1 MVPVDSQTMREVA
14 PTFTGAPAAS
24 QAKIIAEVGAVLAAT
39 LDSYNIN
46 TRLRIAHFLGQ
57 TCEELAGYRTTE
69 EFASGKEYNGR
80 ADLGNTQPGDGPRF
94 KGRGLLQITG
104 RANYGT
110 YGKALGFDLVNNPT
124 LAAQPAL
131 SLKIACE
138 YWKDRNINADCDR
151 DDAQAV
157 TRKVNGGLNGLSER
171 IAFTQKAKTAV
182 ARLQAVQLSGAAP
195 AGAAPAG
202 AAPAGAASPEA
213 APAGQTRPVLAR
225 GSLGD
230 AVIQLQNLL
239 RDLDFAVAVDGDF
252 GPGTEVAVTRFQS
265 ENKLTAD
272 GIVGPQTWTALDAA
286 KAKAATS

>member
-1 MVPVDSQTMREVA
+1 MPVDSQTMREVA

-24 QAKIIAEVGAVLAAT
+24 QAQIITQVGAVLAKT
-39 LDSYNIN
+39 LDAYDIN

-57 TCEELAGYRTTE
+57 TCEESAGFRTTE

-80 ADLGNTQPGDGPRF
+80 ADLGNTQPGDSPRF

-104 RANYGT
+104 RANYER
-110 YGKALGFDLVNNPT
+110 YGKALGVDLVDNPT
-124 LAAQPAL
+124 TAAEPAL

-182 ARLQAVQLSGAAP
+182 ARPQAVQLSGAAP
-195 AGAAPAG
+195 AADAPA
-202 AAPAGAASPEA
+202 AAASPA
-213 APAGQTRPVLAR
+213 AASPGPGPAGQTRPVVAR
-225 GSLGD
+225 GSQGD
-230 AVIQLQNLL
+230 AVI
-239 RDLDFAVAVDGDF
+239 
-252 GPGTEVAVTRFQS
+252 
-265 ENKLTAD
+265 
-272 GIVGPQTWTALDAA
+272 
-286 KAKAATS
+286 

>member
-14 PTFTGAPAAS
+14 PTFSGAPAAS

-39 LDSYNIN
+39 LDSYDIN

-57 TCEELAGYRTTE
+57 TCEESAGYRTTE
-69 EFASGKEYNGR
+69 EFASGKEYEGR
-80 ADLGNTQPGDGPRF
+80 KDLGNTQPGDGPRY
-94 KGRGLLQITG
+94 KGRGILQITG
-104 RANYGT
+104 RANYAD
-110 YGKALGFDLVNNPT
+110 YGKALGVDLVNNPT

-138 YWKDRNINADCDR
+138 YWKRRNINANCDR

-157 TRKVNGGLNGLSER
+157 TREVNGGLNGLSER

-182 ARLQAVQLSGAAP
+182 ARLQAVQLSGAAQ

-202 AAPAGAASPEA
+202 AAPAGA

-225 GSLGD
+225 GSQGD

-272 GIVGPQTWTALDAA
+272 GIVGPQTWAALDAA
-286 KAKAATS
+286 KAQAGTP